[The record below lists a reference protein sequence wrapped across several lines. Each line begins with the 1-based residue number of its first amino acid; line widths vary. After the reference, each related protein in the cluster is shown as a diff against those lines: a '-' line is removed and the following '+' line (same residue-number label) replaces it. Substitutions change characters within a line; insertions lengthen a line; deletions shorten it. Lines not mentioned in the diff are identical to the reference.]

1 MKIYKVANF
10 SRKTIMNRMVE
21 EKTDETGT
29 EEDTEVSFEDAL
41 SQLEDV
47 IHRMETGESPLESLV
62 ENYQSGVRLLKLC
75 RSKIELAEM
84 KVKEVT
90 DKDGKLESRDFTQA
104 EE

>member
-1 MKIYKVANF
+1 MKLMA
-10 SRKTIMNRMVE
+10 E
-21 EKTDETGT
+21 EKTDDTGT

-41 SQLEDV
+41 SQLEEV
-47 IHRMETGESPLESLV
+47 VHRMETGESPLESLV

-75 RSKIELAEM
+75 RSKIERAEM

-90 DKDGKLESRDFTQA
+90 DQDGELELRNFTPA

>member
-1 MKIYKVANF
+1 
-10 SRKTIMNRMVE
+10 MVE
-21 EKTDETGT
+21 EKTDETET

-90 DKDGKLESRDFTQA
+90 DKDGKLESQEFLQA
-104 EE
+104 GE

>member
-1 MKIYKVANF
+1 MMKLMA
-10 SRKTIMNRMVE
+10 E
-21 EKTDETGT
+21 EKTDDTGT

-41 SQLEDV
+41 SQLEEV
-47 IHRMETGESPLESLV
+47 VHRMETGESPLESLV

-75 RSKIELAEM
+75 RSKIERAEM

-90 DKDGKLESRDFTQA
+90 DQDGELELRNFTPA

>member
-1 MKIYKVANF
+1 MMKLMA
-10 SRKTIMNRMVE
+10 E

-41 SQLEDV
+41 SQLEEV
-47 IHRMETGESPLESLV
+47 VHRMETGDSPLESLV
-62 ENYQSGVRLLKLC
+62 ENYQSGVRLLKVC
-75 RSKIELAEM
+75 RSKIERAEM

-90 DKDGKLESRDFTQA
+90 DQDGELELRNFTQA

>member
-1 MKIYKVANF
+1 
-10 SRKTIMNRMVE
+10 MVE

-90 DKDGKLESRDFTQA
+90 AKDGKFEARDFAQA

>member
-1 MKIYKVANF
+1 MMMLMA
-10 SRKTIMNRMVE
+10 E
-21 EKTDETGT
+21 EKTDESGT

-41 SQLEDV
+41 SQLEEV
-47 IHRMETGESPLESLV
+47 VHRMETGDSPLESLV

-75 RSKIELAEM
+75 RSKVERAEM

-90 DKDGKLESRDFTQA
+90 DQDGELELRNFTQA

>member
-1 MKIYKVANF
+1 MMRLMA
-10 SRKTIMNRMVE
+10 E
-21 EKTDETGT
+21 EKTDETGA

-41 SQLEDV
+41 SQLEEV
-47 IHRMETGESPLESLV
+47 VHRMETGESPLESLV

-75 RSKIELAEM
+75 RSKIERAEM

-90 DKDGKLESRDFTQA
+90 DQDGELELRDFTQS

>member
-1 MKIYKVANF
+1 MMKLMA
-10 SRKTIMNRMVE
+10 E
-21 EKTDETGT
+21 EKTYETGT

-41 SQLEDV
+41 SQLEEV
-47 IHRMETGESPLESLV
+47 VHRMETGESPLESLV

-75 RSKIELAEM
+75 RSKIERAEM

-90 DKDGKLESRDFTQA
+90 DQDGELELRNFTQA

>member
-1 MKIYKVANF
+1 MQIYQVANF
-10 SRKTIMNRMVE
+10 PRKIIMKRMAE
-21 EKTDETGT
+21 EKTDGTLT
-29 EEDTEVSFEDAL
+29 EEDIEVSFEDAL
-41 SQLEDV
+41 SQLEEV

-84 KVKEVT
+84 RVKEVT
-90 DKDGKLESRDFTQA
+90 AKDGKLSPQDFTKT

>member
-1 MKIYKVANF
+1 MMKLMA
-10 SRKTIMNRMVE
+10 E

-41 SQLEDV
+41 SQLEEV
-47 IHRMETGESPLESLV
+47 VHRMETGESPLESLV

-75 RSKIELAEM
+75 RSKIERAEM

-90 DKDGKLESRDFTQA
+90 DQDGELELRDFTQS

>member
-1 MKIYKVANF
+1 
-10 SRKTIMNRMVE
+10 MVE
-21 EKTDETGT
+21 EKTDGTGT

-90 DKDGKLESRDFTQA
+90 DKDGKLESQEFIQA

>member
-1 MKIYKVANF
+1 MMKLMA
-10 SRKTIMNRMVE
+10 E
-21 EKTDETGT
+21 EKTDDTGT

-41 SQLEDV
+41 SQLEEIV
-47 IHRMETGESPLESLV
+47 HRMETGESPLESLV

-75 RSKIELAEM
+75 RSKIERAEM

-90 DKDGKLESRDFTQA
+90 DQDGELELRNFTPA

>member
-1 MKIYKVANF
+1 MMKLMA
-10 SRKTIMNRMVE
+10 E
-21 EKTDETGT
+21 EKTDETGA

-41 SQLEDV
+41 SQLEEV
-47 IHRMETGESPLESLV
+47 VHRMETGESPLESLV

-75 RSKIELAEM
+75 RSKIERAEM

-90 DKDGKLESRDFTQA
+90 DQDGELELRNFTQA

>member
-1 MKIYKVANF
+1 MA
-10 SRKTIMNRMVE
+10 E
-21 EKTDETGT
+21 EKTDGTGT

-47 IHRMETGESPLESLV
+47 IHRMETGGSPLESLV

-90 DKDGKLESRDFTQA
+90 DKNGKLESQEFTQA

>member
-1 MKIYKVANF
+1 MMKLMA
-10 SRKTIMNRMVE
+10 E

-41 SQLEDV
+41 SQLEEV
-47 IHRMETGESPLESLV
+47 VHRMETGESPLESLV
-62 ENYQSGVRLLKLC
+62 ENYQSGIRLLKVC
-75 RSKIELAEM
+75 RSKIERAEM

-90 DKDGKLESRDFTQA
+90 DQDGELELRNFTQA